1 VAIVLLAIALQV
13 RISTSVL
20 PGGDVVKQALQLGL
34 GVLAWVA
41 LWTPIE
47 ALATDWFSFYRLR
60 WGYRAVL
67 GMDLAVKAEPPARK
81 RV

>member
-1 VAIVLLAIALQV
+1 MTSITHIALRHRKLV
-13 RISTSVL
+13 
-20 PGGDVVKQALQLGL
+20 
-34 GVLAWVA
+34 VLAWVA

-60 WGYRAVL
+60 RGYRALL
-67 GMDLAVKAEPPARK
+67 GMDLAVKAEPLARK